1 MTRQKVQSR
10 AAFNAVL
17 AKTCLPAEMSENFD
31 ILIVNETEA
40 EILTGLTEKVV

>member
-1 MTRQKVQSR
+1 MTRQKEQST
-10 AAFNAVL
+10 AALNAAP
-17 AKTCLPAEMSENFD
+17 AKTCLPAEMSENID